1 MRYVIQNINAD
12 NFKKMGL
19 TVEEKS
25 NGFSVTVNI
34 WDFESNIRKGKFG
47 HILDWTLEQKIK
59 FRKEH
64 YFPVPFVDEI
74 QTFEFNY
81 VSDNNYSCVAN
92 ERLKNDYQILE
103 LIVEAHNDFSGKG
116 WWFCPHG
123 TTNKPIRR
131 KNQRSKAEL
140 IVS

>member
-1 MRYVIQNINAD
+1 MRYVIQNVKAE

-19 TVEEKS
+19 NVEEKS

-47 HILDWTLEQKIK
+47 HILDWTLEQRIA

-64 YFPVPFVDEI
+64 YFLVPFIDEI

-81 VSDNNYSCVAN
+81 VSDNDFSCVAH
-92 ERLKNDYQILE
+92 ERLKNDYHILE
-103 LIVEAHNDFSGKG
+103 LIVEAHNDFCGTG

-140 IVS
+140 TVT